1 MVYKT
6 KNKKDKE
13 NKENLNSI
21 QEADDQTEMEVE
33 GLVPPAPDINP
44 NDVYV
49 VNGENVAPFPQAA
62 EVPLN
67 ENALQ
72 ELIKK
77 EEENLAKKEN
87 DKTKSLEEIQNDL
100 NSLNSYFDDMNK
112 NIYEDSFF
120 ADLKKRIV

>member
-6 KNKKDKE
+6 KKEKE

-21 QEADDQTEMEVE
+21 QEVEDQTEMEVE
-33 GLVPPAPDINP
+33 GLIPPQPDNYPSDGYIV
-44 NDVYV
+44 D
-49 VNGENVAPFPQAA
+49 GANVAPFPQPA

-100 NSLNSYFDDMNK
+100 N
-112 NIYEDSFF
+112 
-120 ADLKKRIV
+120 